1 MKFVSFMIFLVL
13 AGTSFA
19 LYQDSK
25 KWLSNEVRALFSRTA
40 KFAFVYFL
48 MHCIYFALLY
58 FLYSSSDHGGT
69 GRMWKLWAL
78 VLVLPLLV
86 QLRVIPI
93 VQKRKW
99 NSYASMK
106 IAIDF
111 ALVVSIIFLFLSYT
125 VPASSNMPMT
135 YLATGMSIYF
145 SLSKLLIDLLVLSES
160 KEE

>member
-1 MKFVSFMIFLVL
+1 MKFVSFMILLIL

-19 LYQDSK
+19 LYQNSNKGLSK
-25 KWLSNEVRALFSRTA
+25 EVRALYSRTA
-40 KFAFVYFL
+40 KFAFIYFVV
-48 MHCIYFALLY
+48 HCIYFALLY
-58 FLYSSSDHGGT
+58 FLYAGLDNGGT
-69 GRMWKLWAL
+69 RKMWKLWAL

-93 VQKRKW
+93 VQRRKW

-106 IAIDF
+106 IAIEF
-111 ALVVSIIFLFLSYT
+111 AMVLSIIFLFLSYT
-125 VPASSNMPMT
+125 VPASSSMPVT

-145 SLSKLLIDLLVLSES
+145 SLSKLLIDFLVLSES